1 MFKVDVLLWEEAR
14 EGLETYVTCHPDS
27 IDVGLV
33 GFILEADDPSIKL
46 YSKGARY
53 TPSLNVWMIPTWDAF
68 ERASE

>member
-1 MFKVDVLLWEEAR
+1 MYRVDVLMWEEAR

-46 YSKGARY
+46 YSNGVKN
-53 TPSLNVWMIPTWDAF
+53 TITLNVWMIPTWEAF
-68 ERASE
+68 ERAS